1 MDTQELSSC
10 ETMKNE
16 NRNKILITV
25 LKGMIVGTGAILPG
39 VSGGV
44 LCMAFGI
51 YEPLMDV
58 LSDPIHRYKNHLSL
72 LITFLIGWL
81 LGFLL
86 LAKLLEVL
94 FLKYETASTVFF
106 AGAIFGTIP
115 GLLKQ
120 VKQDKLTYISLLG
133 WTALF
138 TVLFMILNG
147 NHSFDI
153 EANVFW
159 YIFCGAIWGL
169 SLIVPGLSSSSILIM
184 MGLYQKMTAGIAAFD
199 LKVIG
204 PLLLGL
210 LVTVLSL
217 SKLVNKLFETHRS
230 AMILFISGVMC
241 ASSICMLVKVSY
253 VSSFIPLYI
262 LIFVL
267 GFIIATRFDK

>member
-1 MDTQELSSC
+1 
-10 ETMKNE
+10 MKNE
-16 NRNKILITV
+16 NRNKILITI

-58 LSDPIHRYKNHLSL
+58 LSDPVHRYKKHLSL
-72 LITFLIGWL
+72 LIPFLIGWL

-120 VKQDKLTYISLLG
+120 VRQDKFAYISLLG

-147 NHSFDI
+147 SHSFDI

-241 ASSICMLVKVSY
+241 ASSICMLLKVSY
-253 VSSFIPLYI
+253 VTSSIPLYI
-262 LIFVL
+262 LMFVL
-267 GFIIATRFDK
+267 GFVIATRFDK